1 MLAAKQLGPL
11 WSTWGR
17 PVLWTS
23 YVVYDSAGSK
33 KSAIALQRT
42 GTFLDCM
49 VRIGMTVGTYI
60 AQRYYIVSK
69 SYGALT

>member
-23 YVVYDSAGSK
+23 YVVYDSAGQRP
-33 KSAIALQRT
+33 IALQRT
-42 GTFLDCM
+42 GTFFDCM